1 MAVIHVLDKHT
12 AELIAAGEVVERPAS
27 VVKELL
33 ENSID
38 AGATQVTV
46 SIESGGVKLIE
57 ISDNGTGIDAEYIPT
72 AFIRHATSKIEKP
85 DDLNSIHT
93 LGFRGEALA
102 SIASVARVELLTRT
116 EVDEFA
122 TCYRIAG
129 GEEQGREPAAR
140 AVGTT
145 IRVQDL
151 FYNTPARMKF
161 LKKDSSEGTFV
172 ADNVG
177 HVALSHPEVSV
188 KFIREGKLQYVT
200 PGDGQLRSAAYAVL
214 GREFSRDLIEVH
226 SEEGLYRVTGL
237 ITPPK
242 SCRASRSMQH
252 FYINGRYVRN
262 RTIMA
267 GMEMAFKGTT
277 MQGKFPGGILLLEM
291 PTDLVDV
298 NVHPAKIEAR
308 FARENDVF
316 DVVYHAVK
324 LALTQ
329 PGTGERRFIF
339 EADEKE
345 KTEKENDIKDEN
357 AVKNNHFTGLSAV
370 IPGQADPGTLPAQRW
385 EASQQQR
392 PAVAPAQTPS
402 HIDKGVLATTAPS
415 FSPITT
421 LHRIRP
427 QEACSSAPAAAAPSW
442 RQSGPAE
449 DILDPVVTLHSP
461 EKLDATEV
469 QPAPQPFRAAAA
481 ETQLDVHPETDT
493 AADPLLDHMA
503 AWNAM
508 PAAPEIEAATA
519 PYQPEEPAQPEQ
531 LGFDV
536 PQGEEPLRYVGEVF
550 RTYILAE
557 RGDELCLIDKHAAHE
572 RQLYEKLAANYG
584 NVPSQLLLQPAA
596 IDLSAEEKQAL
607 LENQPLL
614 ENAGLD
620 VTDFGGSTVLLRA
633 VPADVEPQNAED
645 LLVEIADRLL
655 KGSRDALNEH
665 TEWVLHS
672 ISCRAAIKA
681 GDKSSPQE
689 LMALA
694 EKILSGEVPPFCPH
708 GRPCV
713 LKLTRKE
720 LEKQFGRIV

>member
-57 ISDNGTGIDAEYIPT
+57 ISDNGTGIEADYIST
-72 AFIRHATSKIEKP
+72 AFIRHATSKIQSPE
-85 DDLNSIHT
+85 DLNSIHT

-102 SIASVARVELLTRT
+102 SIASVARVELITRT
-116 EVDEFA
+116 AADEFA
-122 TCYRIAG
+122 TVYCIEG
-129 GEEQGREPAAR
+129 GEELSREPGAR

-145 IRVQDL
+145 IRVRDL

-172 ADNVG
+172 SDTVT
-177 HVALSHPEVSV
+177 HVALSHPEVSI
-188 KFIREGKLQYVT
+188 KFVREGKLQYVT
-200 PGDGQLRSAAYAVL
+200 PGDGQLQGAAYAVL
-214 GREFSRDLIEVH
+214 GREFSRDLIGVDA
-226 SEEGLYRVTGL
+226 SESVYRIRGL

-267 GMEMAFKGTT
+267 AMETAFKGTT
-277 MQGKFPGGILLLEM
+277 MQGKFPGGILMLEM
-291 PTDLVDV
+291 PADLVDV
-298 NVHPAKIEAR
+298 NVHPAKTEVR

-316 DVVYHAVK
+316 DVVYHGVK
-324 LALTQ
+324 LALAQ
-329 PGTGERRFIF
+329 PGTGERLFTF
-339 EADEKE
+339 EPEKKQDKPSILAE
-345 KTEKENDIKDEN
+345 NQKDNDIKNEN
-357 AVKNNHFTGLSAV
+357 TVKNNNFTGLSAV
-370 IPGQADPGTLPAQRW
+370 ISGQADPGALPVGRGSAAGTQ
-385 EASQQQR
+385 AS
-392 PAVAPAQTPS
+392 
-402 HIDKGVLATTAPS
+402 L
-415 FSPITT
+415 
-421 LHRIRP
+421 
-427 QEACSSAPAAAAPSW
+427 APAAAPEEKRPESPDPMIPRW
-442 RQSGPAE
+442 RRGGSPE

-461 EKLDATEV
+461 RTPETPV
-469 QPAPQPFRAAAA
+469 PQSFRPAAR
-481 ETQLDVHPETDT
+481 ETQLDVEPEQDETELHPSSDRMAAWDT
-493 AADPLLDHMA
+493 AAAEPVQ
-503 AWNAM
+503 
-508 PAAPEIEAATA
+508 PPQQPQAAPAV
-519 PYQPEEPAQPEQ
+519 PEEEVVPQQ
-531 LGFDV
+531 LGFD
-536 PQGEEPLRYVGEVF
+536 PTAEAPEPLRYVGEVF

-572 RQLYEKLAANYG
+572 RQLYEKLAAQYG
-584 NVPSQLLLQPAA
+584 NVPSQMLLEPLTV
-596 IDLSAEEKQAL
+596 DLSAEEKQAL
-607 LENQPLL
+607 LDNIPLL
-614 ENAGLD
+614 ENAGLE
-620 VTDFGGSTVLLRA
+620 VADFGGSTVVLRA
-633 VPADVEPQNAED
+633 VPADVEPKNAES

-655 KGSRDALNEH
+655 RGGHDALNEH

-681 GDKSSPQE
+681 GDRSSPQE
-689 LMALA
+689 LLALA

>member
-200 PGDGQLRSAAYAVL
+200 PGDGQLRSVAYAVL
-214 GREFSRDLIEVH
+214 GREFSRDLIAVQ

-324 LALTQ
+324 LALAQ
-329 PGTGERRFIF
+329 PGTGERRFTF
-339 EADEKE
+339 EANEKV
-345 KTEKENDIKDEN
+345 KTENTNDIQTEN
-357 AVKNNHFTGLSAV
+357 TVKNNHFTGLSAV

-385 EASQQQR
+385 EAPQPPR
-392 PAVAPAQTPS
+392 PAAAPAQTPS
-402 HIDKGVLATTAPS
+402 HIDKGVLATTASS

-427 QEACSSAPAAAAPSW
+427 QEACSSAPAAAVPSW

-461 EKLDATEV
+461 EKPDATEV
-469 QPAPQPFRAAAA
+469 QPAPQPFRVAAA
-481 ETQLDVHPETDT
+481 EAQLDVRPETDT
-493 AADPLLDHMA
+493 ETDPPLDHMA
-503 AWNAM
+503 AWNTV
-508 PAAPEIEAATA
+508 PAAPEIEAASA
-519 PYQPEEPAQPEQ
+519 PYQPEEPEKPEQ

-620 VTDFGGSTVLLRA
+620 VADFGGSTVLLRA

>member
-57 ISDNGTGIDAEYIPT
+57 ISDNGTGIEAEYIST
-72 AFIRHATSKIEKP
+72 AFIRHATSKIETP
-85 DDLNSIHT
+85 DDLTNIHT

-102 SIASVARVELLTRT
+102 SIASVARVELTTRT

-122 TCYRIAG
+122 TVYRIEG
-129 GEEQGREPAAR
+129 GEEVSREPGAR

-145 IRVQDL
+145 IRVKDL

-172 ADNVG
+172 SDTVTR
-177 HVALSHPEVSV
+177 VALSHPEVSV

-200 PGDGQLRSAAYAVL
+200 PGDGQLRGAAYAVL
-214 GREFSRDLIEVH
+214 GREFSRDLIELKNQ
-226 SEEGLYRVTGL
+226 EGVYRITGL
-237 ITPPK
+237 VTPPK

-262 RTIMA
+262 RTMMA
-267 GMEMAFKGTT
+267 GMEMAFKGTM

-291 PTDLVDV
+291 PADLVDV

-324 LALTQ
+324 LALAQ
-329 PGTGERRFIF
+329 PGTGERLFTF
-339 EADEKE
+339 EADKEEEKA
-345 KTEKENDIKDEN
+345 ENSKKDTDIIKND
-357 AVKNNHFTGLSAV
+357 VKNNNFTGLSA
-370 IPGQADPGTLPAQRW
+370 IIRGQADPGVLPQQHW
-385 EASQQQR
+385 EPAKPAAAPQQ
-392 PAVAPAQTPS
+392 PAPS
-402 HIDKGVLATTAPS
+402 AAMQIPTAPS
-415 FSPITT
+415 VP
-421 LHRIRP
+421 RWKG
-427 QEACSSAPAAAAPSW
+427 SA
-442 RQSGPAE
+442 QNE
-449 DILDPVVTLHSP
+449 DMLDPFVTLHSP
-461 EKLDATEV
+461 KLETTK
-469 QPAPQPFRAAAA
+469 APEPFRAAAS
-481 ETQLDVHPETDT
+481 ETQLDVEPEFGETKLHS
-493 AADPLLDHMA
+493 PQDHMA
-503 AWNAM
+503 AWN
-508 PAAPEIEAATA
+508 PAQEAPKEEPESAPYVETEPDAPEAAEQETVLA
-519 PYQPEEPAQPEQ
+519 EPEQ
-531 LGFDV
+531 MNFD
-536 PQGEEPLRYVGEVF
+536 PTADQPEPLRYVGEVF

-584 NVPSQLLLQPAA
+584 NVPSQMLLEPAA
-596 IDLSAEEKQAL
+596 IDLAAEEKQAL
-607 LENQPLL
+607 LDNIPLL
-614 ENAGLD
+614 ENAGLEIA
-620 VTDFGGSTVLLRA
+620 DFGGNTVVLRA
-633 VPADVEPQNAED
+633 VPADVEPQNAES
-645 LLVEIADRLL
+645 LLVEIANKLL
-655 KGSRDALNEH
+655 KGGHDALNEH

-689 LMALA
+689 LLALA

>member
-57 ISDNGTGIDAEYIPT
+57 ISDNGTGIEAEYIST
-72 AFIRHATSKIEKP
+72 AFIRHATSKIQSPE
-85 DDLNSIHT
+85 DLNSIHT

-102 SIASVARVELLTRT
+102 SIASVARVELITRT
-116 EVDEFA
+116 AADEFA
-122 TCYRIAG
+122 TVYCIEG
-129 GEEQGREPAAR
+129 GEELSREPGAR

-145 IRVQDL
+145 IRVRDL

-172 ADNVG
+172 SDTVT
-177 HVALSHPEVSV
+177 HVALSHPEVSI
-188 KFIREGKLQYVT
+188 KFVREGKLQYVT
-200 PGDGQLRSAAYAVL
+200 PGDGQLQGAAYAVL
-214 GREFSRDLIEVH
+214 GREFSRDLIGVDA
-226 SEEGLYRVTGL
+226 SESVYRIRGL

-267 GMEMAFKGTT
+267 AMETAFKGTT
-277 MQGKFPGGILLLEM
+277 MQGKFPGGILMLEM
-291 PTDLVDV
+291 PADLVDV
-298 NVHPAKIEAR
+298 NVHPAKTEVR

-316 DVVYHAVK
+316 DVVYHGVK
-324 LALTQ
+324 LALAQ
-329 PGTGERRFIF
+329 PGTGERLFTF
-339 EADEKE
+339 EPEK
-345 KTEKENDIKDEN
+345 KQDKPDVLAKNQKDNDIKNEN
-357 AVKNNHFTGLSAV
+357 AVKKPNFTGLSAV
-370 IPGQADPGTLPAQRW
+370 ISGQADPGALPVGRGSAAGVS
-385 EASQQQR
+385 AS
-392 PAVAPAQTPS
+392 
-402 HIDKGVLATTAPS
+402 I
-415 FSPITT
+415 F
-421 LHRIRP
+421 
-427 QEACSSAPAAAAPSW
+427 PAAVPEEKRPEPMDPVIPRW
-442 RQSGPAE
+442 RRGGSPE

-461 EKLDATEV
+461 RTPEATV
-469 QPAPQPFRAAAA
+469 PQSFRPAAR
-481 ETQLDVHPETDT
+481 ETQLDVEPEQDETELHPHSDRMAAWDT
-493 AADPLLDHMA
+493 AAAEPIQPPQQPQA
-503 AWNAM
+503 A
-508 PAAPEIEAATA
+508 PAAPE
-519 PYQPEEPAQPEQ
+519 EEVPQQ
-531 LGFDV
+531 LGFD
-536 PQGEEPLRYVGEVF
+536 PTADAPEPLHYVGEVF

-572 RQLYEKLAANYG
+572 RQLYEKLAAQYG
-584 NVPSQLLLQPAA
+584 NVPSQMLLEPLTV
-596 IDLSAEEKQAL
+596 DLSAEEKQAL
-607 LENQPLL
+607 LDNIPLL
-614 ENAGLD
+614 ENAGLE
-620 VTDFGGSTVLLRA
+620 VADFGGSTVVLRA
-633 VPADVEPQNAED
+633 VPADVEPKSAES

-655 KGSRDALNEH
+655 RGGHDALNEH

-681 GDKSSPQE
+681 GDRSSPQE
-689 LMALA
+689 LLALA

>member
-57 ISDNGTGIDAEYIPT
+57 ISDNGTGIEAEYIST
-72 AFIRHATSKIEKP
+72 AFIRHATSKIETP
-85 DDLNSIHT
+85 DDLTNIHT

-102 SIASVARVELLTRT
+102 SIASVARVELTTRT

-122 TCYRIAG
+122 TVYRIEG
-129 GEEQGREPAAR
+129 GEEVSREPGAR

-145 IRVQDL
+145 IRVKDL

-172 ADNVG
+172 SDTVT

-200 PGDGQLRSAAYAVL
+200 PGDGQLRGAAYAVL
-214 GREFSRDLIEVH
+214 GREFSRDLIELKNQ
-226 SEEGLYRVTGL
+226 EGVYRITGL

-262 RTIMA
+262 RTMMA
-267 GMEMAFKGTT
+267 GMEMAFKGTM

-291 PTDLVDV
+291 PADLVDV

-324 LALTQ
+324 LALAQ
-329 PGTGERRFIF
+329 PGTGERLFTF
-339 EADEKE
+339 EADKEEE
-345 KTEKENDIKDEN
+345 KTENSKKDADIIKND
-357 AVKNNHFTGLSAV
+357 VKNNNFTGLSA
-370 IPGQADPGTLPAQRW
+370 IIRGQADPGVLPQQHW
-385 EASQQQR
+385 EPAKPAAAPQQ
-392 PAVAPAQTPS
+392 PAPS
-402 HIDKGVLATTAPS
+402 AAMQIPTAPS
-415 FSPITT
+415 EP
-421 LHRIRP
+421 RWKG
-427 QEACSSAPAAAAPSW
+427 SA
-442 RQSGPAE
+442 QNE
-449 DILDPVVTLHSP
+449 DMLDPFVTLHSP
-461 EKLDATEV
+461 KLETTK
-469 QPAPQPFRAAAA
+469 APEPFRAAAS
-481 ETQLDVHPETDT
+481 ETQLDVEPEFGETKLHS
-493 AADPLLDHMA
+493 PQDHMA
-503 AWNAM
+503 AWN
-508 PAAPEIEAATA
+508 PAQEAPKEEPESAPCAETEPDAPEAAEQKTVLA
-519 PYQPEEPAQPEQ
+519 EPEQ
-531 LGFDV
+531 MNFD
-536 PQGEEPLRYVGEVF
+536 PTADQPEPLRYVGEVF

-584 NVPSQLLLQPAA
+584 NVPSQMLLEPAA
-596 IDLSAEEKQAL
+596 IDLAAEEKQAL
-607 LENQPLL
+607 LDNIPLL
-614 ENAGLD
+614 ENAGLE
-620 VTDFGGSTVLLRA
+620 VADFGGNTVVLRA
-633 VPADVEPQNAED
+633 VPADVEPQNAES
-645 LLVEIADRLL
+645 LLVEIANKLL
-655 KGSRDALNEH
+655 KGGHDALNEH

-689 LMALA
+689 LLALA

>member
-57 ISDNGTGIDAEYIPT
+57 ISDNGTGIEAEYIST
-72 AFIRHATSKIEKP
+72 AFIRHATSKIQSPE
-85 DDLNSIHT
+85 DLNSIHT

-102 SIASVARVELLTRT
+102 SIASVARVELITRT
-116 EVDEFA
+116 AADEFA
-122 TCYRIAG
+122 TVYCIEG
-129 GEEQGREPAAR
+129 GEELSREPGAR

-145 IRVQDL
+145 IRVRDL

-172 ADNVG
+172 SDTVT
-177 HVALSHPEVSV
+177 HVALSHPEVSI
-188 KFIREGKLQYVT
+188 KFVREGKLQYVT
-200 PGDGQLRSAAYAVL
+200 PGDGQLQGAAYAVL
-214 GREFSRDLIEVH
+214 GREFSRDLIGVDA
-226 SEEGLYRVTGL
+226 SESVYRIRGL

-267 GMEMAFKGTT
+267 AMETSFKGTT
-277 MQGKFPGGILLLEM
+277 MQGKFPGGILMLEM
-291 PTDLVDV
+291 PADLVDV
-298 NVHPAKIEAR
+298 NVHPAKTEVR

-316 DVVYHAVK
+316 DVVYHGVK
-324 LALTQ
+324 LALAQ
-329 PGTGERRFIF
+329 PGTGERLFTF
-339 EADEKE
+339 EPEK
-345 KTEKENDIKDEN
+345 KQDKPDVLAKNQKDNDIKNEN
-357 AVKNNHFTGLSAV
+357 AVKKPNFTGLSAV
-370 IPGQADPGTLPAQRW
+370 ISGQADPGALPVGRGSAAGVS
-385 EASQQQR
+385 ASI
-392 PAVAPAQTPS
+392 S
-402 HIDKGVLATTAPS
+402 
-415 FSPITT
+415 
-421 LHRIRP
+421 
-427 QEACSSAPAAAAPSW
+427 PAAVPEEKRPEPMDPVIPRW
-442 RQSGPAE
+442 RRGGSPE
-449 DILDPVVTLHSP
+449 DVLDPVVTLHSP
-461 EKLDATEV
+461 RTPEATV
-469 QPAPQPFRAAAA
+469 PQSFRPAAR
-481 ETQLDVHPETDT
+481 ETQLDVEPEQDETELHSHGDR
-493 AADPLLDHMA
+493 MA
-503 AWNAM
+503 AWGTAAAEPIQPPQQPQAA
-508 PAAPEIEAATA
+508 PAAPE
-519 PYQPEEPAQPEQ
+519 EEVPQQ
-531 LGFDV
+531 LGFD
-536 PQGEEPLRYVGEVF
+536 PTADAPEPLHYVGEVF

-572 RQLYEKLAANYG
+572 RQLYEKLAAQYG
-584 NVPSQLLLQPAA
+584 NVPSQMLLEPLTV
-596 IDLSAEEKQAL
+596 DLSAEEKQAL
-607 LENQPLL
+607 LDNIPLL
-614 ENAGLD
+614 ENAGLE
-620 VTDFGGSTVLLRA
+620 VADFGGSTVVLRA
-633 VPADVEPQNAED
+633 VPADVEPKSAES

-655 KGSRDALNEH
+655 RGGHDALNEH

-681 GDKSSPQE
+681 GDRSSPQE
-689 LMALA
+689 LLALA

>member
-57 ISDNGTGIDAEYIPT
+57 ISDNGTGIEAEYIST
-72 AFIRHATSKIEKP
+72 AFIRHATSKILTP
-85 DDLNSIHT
+85 DDLTSIHT

-102 SIASVARVELLTRT
+102 SIASVARVELTTRT
-116 EVDEFA
+116 EADEFA
-122 TCYRIAG
+122 TVYCIEG
-129 GEEQGREPAAR
+129 GEEVSREPGAR

-145 IRVQDL
+145 IRVKDL

-172 ADNVG
+172 SDTVT
-177 HVALSHPEVSV
+177 HVALSHPEISI

-214 GREFSRDLIEVH
+214 GREFSRDLIEVDNR
-226 SEEGLYRVTGL
+226 EGVYHLSGL

-262 RTIMA
+262 RTMMA

-277 MQGKFPGGILLLEM
+277 MQGKFPGGILSLEM

-324 LALTQ
+324 LALAQ
-329 PGTGERRFIF
+329 PGTGERLFTF
-339 EADEKE
+339 ENEQKTKNEEKNAA
-345 KTEKENDIKDEN
+345 TEENT
-357 AVKNNHFTGLSAV
+357 VKNNNLTGLSAI
-370 IPGQADPGTLPAQRW
+370 IPGQADPGTLPKTRW
-385 EASQQQR
+385 E
-392 PAVAPAQTPS
+392 PAKPEEQ
-402 HIDKGVLATTAPS
+402 TAPQ
-415 FSPITT
+415 PV
-421 LHRIRP
+421 
-427 QEACSSAPAAAAPSW
+427 PAAEPEQPVQPSVPRW
-442 RQSGPAE
+442 RGSTA
-449 DILDPVVTLHSP
+449 DNDMLDPFVTLHSP
-461 EKLDATEV
+461 KAPKQET
-469 QPAPQPFRAAAA
+469 PQPFRTAASEA
-481 ETQLDVHPETDT
+481 QLDVEPEPEETKVHADT
-493 AADPLLDHMA
+493 NRMA
-503 AWNAM
+503 AWD
-508 PAAPEIEAATA
+508 PAPL
-519 PYQPEEPAQPEQ
+519 QPEASEQPVPDEPEQ
-531 LGFDV
+531 LNFD
-536 PQGEEPLRYVGEVF
+536 PSAGQPEPLHYVGEVF

-584 NVPSQLLLQPAA
+584 NVPSQMLLEPAA

-607 LENQPLL
+607 LDNIPLL
-614 ENAGLD
+614 ENAGLEIA
-620 VTDFGGSTVLLRA
+620 DFGGNTVVLRA
-633 VPADVEPQNAED
+633 VPADVEPQNAES
-645 LLVEIADRLL
+645 LLVEIANKLVR
-655 KGSRDALNEH
+655 GGHDALNEH

-720 LEKQFGRIV
+720 LEKQFGRII

>member
-57 ISDNGTGIDAEYIPT
+57 ISDNGTGIEAEYIST
-72 AFIRHATSKIEKP
+72 AFIRHATSKIETP
-85 DDLNSIHT
+85 DDLTNIHT

-102 SIASVARVELLTRT
+102 SIASVARVELTTRT

-122 TCYRIAG
+122 TVYRIEG
-129 GEEQGREPAAR
+129 GEEVSREPGAR

-145 IRVQDL
+145 IRVKDL

-172 ADNVG
+172 SDTVT

-200 PGDGQLRSAAYAVL
+200 PGDGQLRGAAYAVL
-214 GREFSRDLIEVH
+214 GREFSRDLIELKNQ
-226 SEEGLYRVTGL
+226 EGVYRITGL
-237 ITPPK
+237 VTPPK

-262 RTIMA
+262 RTMMA
-267 GMEMAFKGTT
+267 GMEMAFKGTM

-291 PTDLVDV
+291 PADLVDV

-324 LALTQ
+324 LALAQ
-329 PGTGERRFIF
+329 PGTGERLFTF
-339 EADEKE
+339 EADKEEKA
-345 KTEKENDIKDEN
+345 ENSKKDTDIIKND
-357 AVKNNHFTGLSAV
+357 VKNNNFTGLSA
-370 IPGQADPGTLPAQRW
+370 IIRGQADPGVLPQQHW
-385 EASQQQR
+385 EPAKPAAAPQQ
-392 PAVAPAQTPS
+392 PAPS
-402 HIDKGVLATTAPS
+402 AAMQIPTAPS
-415 FSPITT
+415 VP
-421 LHRIRP
+421 RWKG
-427 QEACSSAPAAAAPSW
+427 SA
-442 RQSGPAE
+442 QNE
-449 DILDPVVTLHSP
+449 DMLDPFVTLHSP
-461 EKLDATEV
+461 KLETTK
-469 QPAPQPFRAAAA
+469 APEPFRAAAS
-481 ETQLDVHPETDT
+481 ETQLDVEPEFGETKLHS
-493 AADPLLDHMA
+493 PQDHMA
-503 AWNAM
+503 AWN
-508 PAAPEIEAATA
+508 PAQEAPKEEPESAPGTETEPDAPEAAEQETVLA
-519 PYQPEEPAQPEQ
+519 EPEQ
-531 LGFDV
+531 MNFD
-536 PQGEEPLRYVGEVF
+536 PTADQPEPLRYVGEVF

-584 NVPSQLLLQPAA
+584 NVPSQMLLEPAA
-596 IDLSAEEKQAL
+596 IDLAAEEKQAL
-607 LENQPLL
+607 LDNIPLL
-614 ENAGLD
+614 ENAGLEIA
-620 VTDFGGSTVLLRA
+620 DFGGNTVVLRA
-633 VPADVEPQNAED
+633 VPADVEPQNAES
-645 LLVEIADRLL
+645 LLVEIANKLL
-655 KGSRDALNEH
+655 KGGHDALNEH

-689 LMALA
+689 LLALA

>member
-57 ISDNGTGIDAEYIPT
+57 ISDNGTGIEADYIST
-72 AFIRHATSKIEKP
+72 AFIRHATSKIQSPE
-85 DDLNSIHT
+85 DLNSIHT

-102 SIASVARVELLTRT
+102 SIASVARVELITRT
-116 EVDEFA
+116 AADEFA
-122 TCYRIAG
+122 TVYCIEG
-129 GEEQGREPAAR
+129 GEELSREPGAR

-145 IRVQDL
+145 IRVRDL

-172 ADNVG
+172 SDTVT
-177 HVALSHPEVSV
+177 HVALSHPEVSI
-188 KFIREGKLQYVT
+188 KFVREGKLQYVT
-200 PGDGQLRSAAYAVL
+200 PGDGQLQGAAYAVL
-214 GREFSRDLIEVH
+214 GREFSRDLIGVDA
-226 SEEGLYRVTGL
+226 SESVYRIRGL

-267 GMEMAFKGTT
+267 AMETAFKGTT
-277 MQGKFPGGILLLEM
+277 MQGKFPGGILMLEM
-291 PTDLVDV
+291 PADLVDV
-298 NVHPAKIEAR
+298 NVHPAKTEVR

-316 DVVYHAVK
+316 DVVYHGVK
-324 LALTQ
+324 LALAQ
-329 PGTGERRFIF
+329 PGTGERLFTF
-339 EADEKE
+339 EPEKKQDKPDVLAE
-345 KTEKENDIKDEN
+345 NQKDNDIKNEN
-357 AVKNNHFTGLSAV
+357 AVKKSNFTGLSAV
-370 IPGQADPGTLPAQRW
+370 ISGQADPGALPVGRGSAAGVQ
-385 EASQQQR
+385 ASR
-392 PAVAPAQTPS
+392 
-402 HIDKGVLATTAPS
+402 
-415 FSPITT
+415 
-421 LHRIRP
+421 
-427 QEACSSAPAAAAPSW
+427 APAAAPEEKRPESPDPMLPRW
-442 RQSGPAE
+442 RRGGSPE
-449 DILDPVVTLHSP
+449 DILDPVVILHSP
-461 EKLDATEV
+461 RTPEATV
-469 QPAPQPFRAAAA
+469 LQSFRPAAR
-481 ETQLDVHPETDT
+481 ETQLDVEPEQDETELHPHSDRMAAWDT
-493 AADPLLDHMA
+493 AAAEPVQPPQQPQA
-503 AWNAM
+503 A
-508 PAAPEIEAATA
+508 PAAPE
-519 PYQPEEPAQPEQ
+519 EEVVPQQ
-531 LGFDV
+531 LGFD
-536 PQGEEPLRYVGEVF
+536 PTADAPEPLRYVGEVF

-572 RQLYEKLAANYG
+572 RQLYEKLAAQYG
-584 NVPSQLLLQPAA
+584 NVPSQMLLEPLTV
-596 IDLSAEEKQAL
+596 DLSAEEKQAL
-607 LENQPLL
+607 LDNIPLL
-614 ENAGLD
+614 ENAGLE
-620 VTDFGGSTVLLRA
+620 VADFGGSTVVLRA
-633 VPADVEPQNAED
+633 VPADVEPKNAES

-655 KGSRDALNEH
+655 RGGHDALNEH

-681 GDKSSPQE
+681 GDRSSPQE
-689 LMALA
+689 LLALA

>member
-57 ISDNGTGIDAEYIPT
+57 ISDNGTGIEADYIST
-72 AFIRHATSKIEKP
+72 AFIRHATSKIQSPE
-85 DDLNSIHT
+85 DLNSIHT

-102 SIASVARVELLTRT
+102 SIASVARVELITRT
-116 EVDEFA
+116 AADEFA
-122 TCYRIAG
+122 TVYCIEG
-129 GEEQGREPAAR
+129 GEELSREPGAR

-145 IRVQDL
+145 IRVRDL

-172 ADNVG
+172 SDTVT
-177 HVALSHPEVSV
+177 HVALSHPEVSI
-188 KFIREGKLQYVT
+188 KFVREGKLQYVT
-200 PGDGQLRSAAYAVL
+200 PGDGQLQGAVYAVL
-214 GREFSRDLIEVH
+214 GREFSRDLIGVDA
-226 SEEGLYRVTGL
+226 SESVYRIRGL

-267 GMEMAFKGTT
+267 AMETAFKGTT
-277 MQGKFPGGILLLEM
+277 MQGKFPGGILMLEM
-291 PTDLVDV
+291 PADLVDV
-298 NVHPAKIEAR
+298 NVHPAKTEVR

-316 DVVYHAVK
+316 DVVYHGVK
-324 LALTQ
+324 LALAQ
-329 PGTGERRFIF
+329 PGTGERLFTF
-339 EADEKE
+339 EPEK
-345 KTEKENDIKDEN
+345 KQDKLDVLAKNQKDNDIKNEN
-357 AVKNNHFTGLSAV
+357 AVKKPSFTGLSAV
-370 IPGQADPGTLPAQRW
+370 ISGQADPGALPVGRGSAAGVS
-385 EASQQQR
+385 AS
-392 PAVAPAQTPS
+392 
-402 HIDKGVLATTAPS
+402 I
-415 FSPITT
+415 F
-421 LHRIRP
+421 
-427 QEACSSAPAAAAPSW
+427 PAAVPEEKRPEPMDPVIPRW
-442 RQSGPAE
+442 RRGGSPE

-461 EKLDATEV
+461 RTPEATV
-469 QPAPQPFRAAAA
+469 PQSFRPAAR
-481 ETQLDVHPETDT
+481 ETQLDVEPEQDETELHSHGDRMAAWDT
-493 AADPLLDHMA
+493 AAAEPVQPPQQPQA
-503 AWNAM
+503 A
-508 PAAPEIEAATA
+508 PAAPE
-519 PYQPEEPAQPEQ
+519 EEVPQQ
-531 LGFDV
+531 LGFD
-536 PQGEEPLRYVGEVF
+536 PTADAPEPLHYVGEVF

-572 RQLYEKLAANYG
+572 RQLYEKLAAQYG
-584 NVPSQLLLQPAA
+584 NVPSQMLLEPLTV
-596 IDLSAEEKQAL
+596 DLSAEEKQAL
-607 LENQPLL
+607 LDNIPLL
-614 ENAGLD
+614 ENAGLE
-620 VTDFGGSTVLLRA
+620 VADFGGSTVVLRA
-633 VPADVEPQNAED
+633 VPADVEPKSAES

-655 KGSRDALNEH
+655 RGGHDALNEH

-681 GDKSSPQE
+681 GDRSSPQE
-689 LMALA
+689 LLALA

>member
-57 ISDNGTGIDAEYIPT
+57 ISDNGTGIEADYIST
-72 AFIRHATSKIEKP
+72 AFIRHATSKIQSPE
-85 DDLNSIHT
+85 DLNSIHT

-102 SIASVARVELLTRT
+102 SIASVARVELITRT
-116 EVDEFA
+116 AADEFA
-122 TCYRIAG
+122 TVYCIEG
-129 GEEQGREPAAR
+129 GEELSREPGAR

-145 IRVQDL
+145 IRVRDL

-172 ADNVG
+172 SDTVT
-177 HVALSHPEVSV
+177 HVALSHPEVSI
-188 KFIREGKLQYVT
+188 KFVREGKLQYVT
-200 PGDGQLRSAAYAVL
+200 PGDGQLQGAAYAVL
-214 GREFSRDLIEVH
+214 GREFSRDLIGVDA
-226 SEEGLYRVTGL
+226 SESVYRIRGL

-267 GMEMAFKGTT
+267 AMETAFKGTT
-277 MQGKFPGGILLLEM
+277 MQGKFPGGILMLEM
-291 PTDLVDV
+291 PADLVDV
-298 NVHPAKIEAR
+298 NVHPAKTEVR

-316 DVVYHAVK
+316 DVVYHGVK
-324 LALTQ
+324 LALAQ
-329 PGTGERRFIF
+329 PGTGERLFTF
-339 EADEKE
+339 EPEK
-345 KTEKENDIKDEN
+345 KQCKPDILVENQKDNDTKNEN
-357 AVKNNHFTGLSAV
+357 TVKNPNFTGLSAV
-370 IPGQADPGTLPAQRW
+370 ISGQADPGALPAGRVSAAGVS
-385 EASQQQR
+385 ASI
-392 PAVAPAQTPS
+392 S
-402 HIDKGVLATTAPS
+402 
-415 FSPITT
+415 
-421 LHRIRP
+421 
-427 QEACSSAPAAAAPSW
+427 PAAAPEEKRPESPDSMIPRW
-442 RQSGPAE
+442 RRGGSPE
-449 DILDPVVTLHSP
+449 DILDPVVILHSP
-461 EKLDATEV
+461 RTPETPV
-469 QPAPQPFRAAAA
+469 PQSFRPAAR
-481 ETQLDVHPETDT
+481 ETQLDVEPEQDETELHPHGDRMAAWDT
-493 AADPLLDHMA
+493 AAAEPVQPPQQPQA
-503 AWNAM
+503 A
-508 PAAPEIEAATA
+508 PAAPE
-519 PYQPEEPAQPEQ
+519 EEVVPQQ
-531 LGFDV
+531 LGFD
-536 PQGEEPLRYVGEVF
+536 PTADAPEPLHYVGEVF

-572 RQLYEKLAANYG
+572 RQLYEKLAAQYG
-584 NVPSQLLLQPAA
+584 NVPSQMLLEPLTV
-596 IDLSAEEKQAL
+596 DLSAEEKQAL
-607 LENQPLL
+607 LDNIPLL
-614 ENAGLD
+614 ENAGLE
-620 VTDFGGSTVLLRA
+620 VADFGGSTVVLRA
-633 VPADVEPQNAED
+633 VPADVEPKSAES

-655 KGSRDALNEH
+655 RGGHDALNEH

-681 GDKSSPQE
+681 GDRSSPQE
-689 LMALA
+689 LLALA